1 MTRILIVEDN
11 ELNRDMLGRRLS
23 RRGYD
28 ISTVENGQKALDF
41 LNENL
46 VDLIVMDMRMP
57 VMDGWIATEKIKA
70 NELTK
75 DLPIIGLSANA
86 MQEDKEKAL
95 KAGCCEYE
103 TKPVD
108 FSRLVGLIEQYC
120 TPKIGLA
127 GS

>member
-103 TKPVD
+103 PKPVD